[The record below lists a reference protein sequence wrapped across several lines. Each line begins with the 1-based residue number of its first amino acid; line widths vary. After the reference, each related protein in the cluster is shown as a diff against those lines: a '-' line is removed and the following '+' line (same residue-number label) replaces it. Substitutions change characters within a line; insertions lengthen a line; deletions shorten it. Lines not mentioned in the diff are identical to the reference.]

1 MKKLLFTA
9 SGRINRAT
17 FWKGFLLVIGVTLV
31 AGAAVFGYASA
42 MAPAGTGDEPIQLEG
57 AAAVPM
63 VIGMFAIIA
72 FNIVA
77 GLCLAIK
84 RLHDRNKS
92 GWWML
97 IQFIPLIGSIW
108 YFIEVGFLAGTKG
121 ENRFGA
127 DPLAL

>member
-17 FWKGFLLVIGVTLV
+17 FWKGFLLVIAVTLV
-31 AGAAVFGYASA
+31 AGAALFGYASA
-42 MAPAGTGDEPIQLEG
+42 VQPTPTGDEGIHLEG
-57 AAAVPM
+57 AAAAPF
-63 VIGMFAIIA
+63 VIGIFLLIA

-108 YFIEVGFLAGTKG
+108 YFIEVGFLAGTQG
-121 ENRFGA
+121 DNRFGA
-127 DPLAL
+127 DPLSA